1 MGAGE
6 RDLTN
11 TLLQPEWP
19 LITGGWNELTT
30 FSDICER
37 SVDQVPLVVVVVCAS
52 ASNPHLVIYSRLTAS
67 SSRPRWT
74 ELRLQSFLFPPEA
87 LLPPTYVL
95 GFGDKGS
102 VVSHDSHY
110 GSQDGDRTSTV
121 FTLCRS
127 RVSPAILGE
136 WFLSIDHL

>member
-1 MGAGE
+1 MYY
-6 RDLTN
+6 
-11 TLLQPEWP
+11 
-19 LITGGWNELTT
+19 I
-30 FSDICER
+30 
-37 SVDQVPLVVVVVCAS
+37 VVVVVCAS

-87 LLPPTYVL
+87 LLPPIYVL

-127 RVSPAILGE
+127 RVSPATLGE
-136 WFLSIDHL
+136 WFLSFDHL

>member
-1 MGAGE
+1 MVISGSIFEILNVITE
-6 RDLTN
+6 RKC
-11 TLLQPEWP
+11 TL
-19 LITGGWNELTT
+19 
-30 FSDICER
+30 SRD
-37 SVDQVPLVVVVVCAS
+37 SVVVVVECAS
-52 ASNPHLVIYSRLTAS
+52 ASNPHLVIYSRPTAS

-121 FTLCRS
+121 FALCRS
-127 RVSPAILGE
+127 RVSPAILA
-136 WFLSIDHL
+136 

>member
-1 MGAGE
+1 MH
-6 RDLTN
+6 
-11 TLLQPEWP
+11 
-19 LITGGWNELTT
+19 
-30 FSDICER
+30 DIMSWLFC
-37 SVDQVPLVVVVVCAS
+37 QYFVVVVVVECAS

-102 VVSHDSHY
+102 VVSHDSHN